1 MVMFG
6 VEADSIAG
14 RRLNAYLRDTSN
26 TLALESVLQL
36 LDVPT
41 ELALVPTTG
50 FDVASISTARIFG
63 NEDEGFAQP
72 TAELADEAQISEAL
86 DTTFPLDDS
95 AAEATFSEITPVED
109 DSFEDDEEIEPY
121 PGNFPSPM
129 ERSYRLVA
137 TGRRV
142 TLAEWMD
149 AISEGHIPFEYTHM
163 SFPEDA
169 LDEEEDFLDSEPFD
183 DFEGP
188 YEQDRDFDRD
198 DADQPVGRR
207 VFTPEEEEAA
217 LAHLRAALA
226 PHSAKSA
233 TEQSAAE
240 QSVASQSE
248 ATPAEDAQSDAVRSD
263 AARSD
268 DAQSENVSAEDTPL
282 QATQAAPSAG
292 SVSKKPASKNSALE
306 KRLTDEQIRA
316 KTRRVGL
323 VLGADVTAQSAIA
336 LTLANVARRR
346 RAQGKAS
353 RKFSVAA
360 ALFALN
366 ATVESALIPTVLRSF
381 ERTQMKKHA
390 RPVADAELVH
400 PGDTAGERPS
410 TKRTLI
416 DDLREGHYRTVEDAA
431 PSTEQA
437 PSGLRE
443 RALGIVCSIRLRAA
457 KKTDR

>member
-1 MVMFG
+1 M
-6 VEADSIAG
+6 
-14 RRLNAYLRDTSN
+14 
-26 TLALESVLQL
+26 
-36 LDVPT
+36 
-41 ELALVPTTG
+41 
-50 FDVASISTARIFG
+50 ASISTARVFG

-72 TAELADEAQISEAL
+72 AADSAETNSADAADSADEAQTSEAL
-86 DTTFPLDDS
+86 DVTFPLDNS
-95 AAEATFSEITPVED
+95 VAEATFSESTPVED

-149 AISEGHIPFEYTHM
+149 AISQGRIPFEYTHM

-198 DADQPVGRR
+198 DANQPTGGRN
-207 VFTPEEEEAA
+207 FTPEEEEAI

-226 PHSAKSA
+226 PHSAQSA
-233 TEQSAAE
+233 VEQSA
-240 QSVASQSE
+240 ASQSE
-248 ATPAEDAQSDAVRSD
+248 ATPAEDAQSDAAVSD

-268 DAQSENVSAEDTPL
+268 DAQSENVSAIDTPS
-282 QATQAAPSAG
+282 QVTQAAPSAG
-292 SVSKKPASKNSALE
+292 PASKNSASE
-306 KRLTDEQIRA
+306 KRLTPEQIRA

-336 LTLANVARRR
+336 LTLVNVARRR

-400 PGDTAGERPS
+400 PGDTAGEQPS
-410 TKRTLI
+410 TKKRTLI

-431 PSTEQA
+431 PSTGQV

-443 RALGIVCSIRLRAA
+443 RALGIVRSIRQRAA